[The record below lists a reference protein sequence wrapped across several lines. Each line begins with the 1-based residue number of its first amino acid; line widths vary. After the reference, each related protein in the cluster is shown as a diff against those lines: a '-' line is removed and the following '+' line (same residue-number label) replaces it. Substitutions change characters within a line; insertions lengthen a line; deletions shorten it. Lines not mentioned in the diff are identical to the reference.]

1 MKIKQLLHAI
11 LELVSVVV
19 VSRSMSV
26 RSRSMSVSRSMT
38 VAMRGRYGRTVV
50 VADAED
56 SQIAV
61 ELPGRKHAAQGVF
74 FCYWVMHSQVDVVD
88 SMNLVVAQAQFVGHA
103 VCHHSCLHAG
113 IAVCICG
120 GCEGYRHHQY
130 QGHQLF
136 HNRKICKV

>member
-88 SMNLVVAQAQFVGHA
+88 SMNLVVA
-103 VCHHSCLHAG
+103 
-113 IAVCICG
+113 
-120 GCEGYRHHQY
+120 
-130 QGHQLF
+130 
-136 HNRKICKV
+136 